1 MSPKAPG
8 LSPLFVILVIFTPFI
23 DVLASFTRSLSR
35 LLGATRLLLG
45 MSSTRNRHKMLT
57 SQSRETSG
65 RVSVHSKRCVRGNSM
80 RKSVATV
87 KIGLQKK
94 GWLQHF
100 IFHMITKET
109 SLQYTYYFVLNGYE
123 YISSTATKMHTL
135 LVHKKANCLLRE
147 KKRKKAKT
155 YCFCI
160 SNLTCETSVT
170 WTWMRLSA

>member
-1 MSPKAPG
+1 MLLQRLPWRMSSSISG
-8 LSPLFVILVIFTPFI
+8 VSLLVFPAAI
-23 DVLASFTRSLSR
+23 TRSLPP
-35 LLGATRLLLG
+35 LLGAAGLRLG
-45 MSSTRNRHKMLT
+45 RTTGIRNRQTMLT

-87 KIGLQKK
+87 KIGLRKK

-109 SLQYTYYFVLNGYE
+109 SLEYTYYFVLNGYE

-135 LVHKKANCLLRE
+135 LVHKKANCLLRG
-147 KKRKKAKT
+147 KKGRKPKRTA
-155 YCFCI
+155 
-160 SNLTCETSVT
+160 
-170 WTWMRLSA
+170 SASPI